1 MKAMKMMNARYL
13 KKVTQCMKTIKNN
26 QIMQAQKQ
34 DKVTKKNNMQK
45 YERITE
51 HYMHKNKKE

>member
-1 MKAMKMMNARYL
+1 MMNARYL